1 MTKYNPTEHHVK
13 VNTWGTKN
21 KTSDGLDNF
30 AELTL
35 FGGNV
40 GHASIEMT
48 LPINKENK
56 KLIETYCFEHT
67 FNEFKTL
74 QKTTMTWEEYMVL
87 CPRRIPVKEIK
98 HRTAQGKLNDDGT
111 VEKTDKAAYETKFY
125 KIEFSWWPAVTKSFY
140 LSDMEQDMK
149 DEREGKHFEYSD
161 QAKEFLQPEER
172 FHNGKLGGQLMTYA
186 PASTAHQRDLSDAQ
200 MKKIGLH
207 MQLDKVKEQLN
218 TRELLD
224 SKIDVLKGTKVGV
237 TLKLICKN
245 IGIDEKK
252 LIAKYLESHPDK
264 GNLDDFKQYFKE
276 KVNKH
281 MEDLAAKKV
290 YLKTKLNK
298 MRMIDVND
306 VGSDYMVE
314 GVPPDHTITLPYLTD
329 KSRGLSPEAMLR
341 KMRELTESEAKEF
354 NLHTNNCSNTTTAVL
369 SAGASHDPLL
379 QRTLG
384 EQALDF
390 FGTPQHVLGN
400 AQRAKDIIVNNK
412 ENTFLRQIGNINV
425 LDRAMGRLMKVV
437 MDSDASKFKK
447 GLAGIAMLPVV
458 VAKIPRSAVKA
469 FLNPTETMS
478 NITSAIATVNKNA
491 NSLIVKILV
500 ATVSAIPL
508 VILAPFALVEQGLK
522 LIAKP
527 FQPLG
532 NWFIK
537 IINEQAQALKN
548 PMTVPLPSL
557 NDEKFRN
564 ESYNSMM
571 DRFVDEKVA
580 AAINVNTNEVKKSK
594 SPMDILTDFELALEN
609 NDDKVITLSD
619 KDFDSLNKFV
629 SAKKDPQI
637 TERFQA
643 CCNESL
649 KRANNLSSQTRLD
662 VERKTVRYRISKLE
676 EFLKDANN
684 NDSKVTGREYLI
696 DFLRNNQDKF
706 DILMA
711 NLPEDKKAQF
721 IKDMQPIQDPGIVGG
736 VKANVFNVLSWLTSP
751 VITVSRAIAPSITE
765 SISSSMPATQDSH
778 CKAQLKKL
786 ISETLDDLRLNQEE
800 VIDRAAQEYF
810 APIAEEAA
818 RSALSMKG

>member
-1 MTKYNPTEHHVK
+1 
-13 VNTWGTKN
+13 
-21 KTSDGLDNF
+21 
-30 AELTL
+30 
-35 FGGNV
+35 
-40 GHASIEMT
+40 
-48 LPINKENK
+48 
-56 KLIETYCFEHT
+56 
-67 FNEFKTL
+67 
-74 QKTTMTWEEYMVL
+74 
-87 CPRRIPVKEIK
+87 
-98 HRTAQGKLNDDGT
+98 
-111 VEKTDKAAYETKFY
+111 
-125 KIEFSWWPAVTKSFY
+125 
-140 LSDMEQDMK
+140 
-149 DEREGKHFEYSD
+149 
-161 QAKEFLQPEER
+161 
-172 FHNGKLGGQLMTYA
+172 
-186 PASTAHQRDLSDAQ
+186 
-200 MKKIGLH
+200 
-207 MQLDKVKEQLN
+207 
-218 TRELLD
+218 LD

-264 GNLDDFKQYFKE
+264 GSLDDFKQYFKE

-290 YLKTKLNK
+290 DLKTKLNK

-306 VGSDYMVE
+306 VGYDYMVE

-447 GLAGIAMLPVV
+447 ELAGIAMLPVV

-619 KDFDSLNKFV
+619 KDFVSCHNRRV
-629 SAKKDPQI
+629 SA
-637 TERFQA
+637 
-643 CCNESL
+643 
-649 KRANNLSSQTRLD
+649 
-662 VERKTVRYRISKLE
+662 
-676 EFLKDANN
+676 
-684 NDSKVTGREYLI
+684 
-696 DFLRNNQDKF
+696 
-706 DILMA
+706 
-711 NLPEDKKAQF
+711 
-721 IKDMQPIQDPGIVGG
+721 
-736 VKANVFNVLSWLTSP
+736 FN
-751 VITVSRAIAPSITE
+751 
-765 SISSSMPATQDSH
+765 
-778 CKAQLKKL
+778 
-786 ISETLDDLRLNQEE
+786 
-800 VIDRAAQEYF
+800 
-810 APIAEEAA
+810 
-818 RSALSMKG
+818 